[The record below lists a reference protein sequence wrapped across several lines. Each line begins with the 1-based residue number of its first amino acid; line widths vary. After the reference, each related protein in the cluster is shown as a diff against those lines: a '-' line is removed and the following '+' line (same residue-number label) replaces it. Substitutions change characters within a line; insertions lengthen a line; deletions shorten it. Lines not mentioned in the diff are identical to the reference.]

1 MKEYWAHTD
10 GTHKQELKEHLEN
23 VSKLASQYAT
33 KFDAKHMGS
42 VLGLLHDIGKYSNA
56 FQQRL
61 IKQTH
66 IVDHSTAGA
75 QVASQKYKCG
85 LPISYCIAGHHG
97 GLSDWIDEN
106 DNSGLYFRLEKS
118 IPPYDAYDSEINFPV
133 NLDLPLN
140 MKAIL
145 KHRNSFFGYTVF
157 IRMLFSCLIDA
168 DWEDT
173 RKFYQGSTENTYPSL
188 NTLQKK
194 LKKYLDTL
202 STLQKNKINE
212 TRNQILQSA
221 ISAGTKR
228 RGLFTFT
235 VPTGGGK
242 TLSSL
247 AFALRHALHHNLD
260 RIIYVIPFISITEQT
275 AKIFQDI
282 LGNDSILEH
291 HSSFQSINDEF
302 YSGKDNLKLMKQRWD
317 APIIVTT
324 AVQFFESLFSN
335 RPSQCRK
342 LHNIINSVVI
352 LDEAQTL
359 PTHLLRPTVNMLE
372 ILTEYFGVTILLCT
386 ATQPALLE
394 SQNFKNGLKNVIEI
408 IKNPMELASK
418 MKRTKI
424 ISIGK
429 IDYQQLVERLVH
441 GVNHFAEIPNNTDG
455 KSLNTHNQV
464 LCIVNTRKHAYDL
477 FCAVKTKLPNDVESI
492 YHLSA
497 LMCSKHRKKILD
509 EIRQDLKNSKDCIV
523 ISTSLVEAGVDLD
536 FKTVYREINGLESIA
551 QAAGRCNR
559 EGKYDV
565 GFVYVFEIDKLHPHI
580 QRLVSSSRDLLLNS
594 SDPLSPDSLTKY
606 FKKAYSSQEIGI
618 DDLDKKQILDKT
630 DHKRNSAALCF
641 KTIAREYHIIDPMI
655 SIIIPYDNS
664 AKLLLDK
671 LLHAEKLGNIPIQL
685 QSYTVQVHYSIHNKL
700 MIHGAISAVAS
711 EQFGEQF
718 WRLDNEEL
726 YDNKVGLM
734 STDPTWRD
742 VEANLS

>member
-1 MKEYWAHTD
+1 MKKYWAHTD
-10 GTHKQELKEHLEN
+10 DTHKQELKEHLEN
-23 VSKLASQYAT
+23 VSKLASQHAT
-33 KFDAKHMGS
+33 KFDAKHMGHI
-42 VLGLLHDIGKYSNA
+42 LGLLHDIGKYSNA

-61 IKQTH
+61 VKQTH

-75 QVASQKYKCG
+75 QTASQKYKCG

-97 GLSDWIDEN
+97 GLSDWVDEN
-106 DNSGLYFRLEKS
+106 DSTGLCFRLEKS
-118 IPPYDAYDSEINFPV
+118 IPPYDAYESEIDFPA
-133 NLDLPLN
+133 NLDLPPN
-140 MKAIL
+140 MATIL

-173 RKFYQGSTENTYPSL
+173 RKFYQGPIENTYTNLTTLQRKLDKYL
-188 NTLQKK
+188 NTL
-194 LKKYLDTL
+194 
-202 STLQKNKINE
+202 STPQKNEINKI
-212 TRNQILQSA
+212 RNKILQSA

-260 RIIYVIPFISITEQT
+260 RVIYVIPFISITEQT
-275 AKIFQDI
+275 AKIFRDV
-282 LGNDSILEH
+282 LGNDSVLEH
-291 HSSFQSINDEF
+291 HSSFQPINNEF
-302 YSGKDNLKLMKQRWD
+302 DSGKDKLKLMRQRWD

-335 RPSQCRK
+335 KPAQCRK

-408 IKNPMELASK
+408 IKDPIELASE

-441 GVNHFAEIPNNTDG
+441 GINHYAEIPNITNDQ
-455 KSLNTHNQV
+455 SLNTHNQV

-477 FCAVKTKLPNDVESI
+477 FCAVKTKIPNDIESV

-497 LMCSKHRKKILD
+497 LMCPKHRQKVLD
-509 EIRQDLKNSKDCIV
+509 EIRQNLKNSKDCIV

-565 GFVYVFEIDKLHPHI
+565 GFVYVFEIDKLHPSI

-618 DDLDKKQILDKT
+618 DDLDRKQILDKT
-630 DHKRNSAALCF
+630 DHKHNSTALCF
-641 KTIAREYHIIDPMI
+641 KTIAREYRIIDPMI
-655 SIIIPYDNS
+655 SIIIPYDDN
-664 AKLLLDK
+664 AKLLLEK
-671 LLHAEKLGNIPIQL
+671 LRHIEKLGNIPIQL
-685 QSYTVQVHYSIHNKL
+685 QSYTVQVHHSIHKTL

-711 EQFGEQF
+711 ERFGEQF

-734 STDPTWRD
+734 STDPAWRD